1 MNKIYKQANAENG
14 WIVNYEI
21 LQQIKDSNI
30 DLSLG
35 LEEIEQVILT
45 LADLG
50 YLEMYDEID
59 TSKKSKKYC
68 TANRDYQDIC
78 WLDIGRPD
86 LCWINDQPQCKEDCE
101 YWEEKEA

>member
-1 MNKIYKQANAENG
+1 MKKIYRQKNRENG
-14 WIVNYEI
+14 WIVDYKT

-30 DLSLG
+30 DWSLSM
-35 LEEIEQVILT
+35 EEIEQVIIT
-45 LADLG
+45 LIRLD
-50 YLEMYDEID
+50 YLKMYYEID
-59 TSKKSKKYC
+59 ISKKYC